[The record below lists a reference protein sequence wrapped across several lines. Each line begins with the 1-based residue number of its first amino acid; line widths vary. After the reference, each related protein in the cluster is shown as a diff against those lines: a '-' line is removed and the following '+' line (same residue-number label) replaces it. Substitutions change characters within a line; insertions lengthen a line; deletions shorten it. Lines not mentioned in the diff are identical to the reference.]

1 MFTGLYVILNS
12 SILSYFIFVLRR
24 DIENLKRRLINIRGK
39 IPLIT
44 ITKNKILISY
54 YYLFLNHLVI

>member
-24 DIENLKRRLINIRGK
+24 DIENLKRRLIDIRGK
-39 IPLIT
+39 IPI
-44 ITKNKILISY
+44 N
-54 YYLFLNHLVI
+54 NNN